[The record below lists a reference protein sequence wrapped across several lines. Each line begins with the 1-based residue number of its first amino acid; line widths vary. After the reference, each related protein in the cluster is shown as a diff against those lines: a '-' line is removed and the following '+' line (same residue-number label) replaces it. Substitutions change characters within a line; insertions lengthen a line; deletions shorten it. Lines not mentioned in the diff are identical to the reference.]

1 MKHLVRRLARSAGLY
16 VTRYPPPETLGFHL
30 KQLTRRLDINCVLDV
45 GAHEGGYARLLRKEV
60 QFAGE
65 IVSFEPA
72 AASFAALCSARAGDR
87 HWRGHEYALG
97 RTAGEATLSV
107 FAESELNTL
116 LEPSSYG
123 VDRFPTMSRP
133 LHGQTVEVRPLSEVF
148 DEVTAHVPDPRVL
161 LKVDTQGFDLEV
173 VEGAAEVLGRVRALQ
188 LEVPVKHVY
197 DGMPTL
203 PQTLERLAELG
214 FEVTGMFPVTRD
226 RDLLRVVEFDCVL
239 RRAGGEVPAA

>member
-1 MKHLVRRLARSAGLY
+1 MKQLVRRLARSAGLF
-16 VTRYPPPETLGFHL
+16 VSRYPPPETLGFHL

-60 QFAGE
+60 RFAGE

-72 AASFAALCSARAGDR
+72 AASFAALRAPRGGAGGR
-87 HWRGHEYALG
+87 YWRGHNYALG
-97 RTAGEATLSV
+97 RAPGEATLNV
-107 FAESELNTL
+107 YAESELNTL
-116 LEPSSYG
+116 LAPSRYG
-123 VDRFPTMSRP
+123 LDRFPTMASP
-133 LHGQTVEVRPLSEVF
+133 LPPQPVRVRTLAEVF

-173 VEGAAEVLGRVRALQ
+173 VEGAVGVLDRVLALQ

-197 DGMPTL
+197 DGMPPL
-203 PQTLERLAELG
+203 PQTLDRLAELG
-214 FEVTGMFPVTRD
+214 FEPTGMFPVTRD

-239 RRAGGEVPAA
+239 RRGEVPAA

>member
-1 MKHLVRRLARSAGLY
+1 MKHLVRKLARSAGLY
-16 VTRYPPPETLGFHL
+16 VARYPPPGTLGFHL

-45 GAHEGGYARLLRKEV
+45 GAHEGGYARLLRREV

-87 HWRGHEYALG
+87 RWRGHEYALG
-97 RTAGEATLSV
+97 RAAGKATLNV

-116 LEPSSYG
+116 LEPSGYG

-133 LHGQTVEVRPLSEVF
+133 LHGQMVEIHPLAEVF

-173 VEGAAEVLGRVRALQ
+173 VEGAVEVLDRVRALQ

-197 DGMPTL
+197 DNMPSL
-203 PQTLERLAELG
+203 PRTLERLTELG

-239 RRAGGEVPAA
+239 RRVGREVPAG

>member
-1 MKHLVRRLARSAGLY
+1 MKHLVRKLARSAGLY
-16 VTRYPPPETLGFHL
+16 VARYPPPETLGFHL

-72 AASFAALCSARAGDR
+72 AASCAALRSARAGDR
-87 HWRGHEYALG
+87 RWRGHEYALG
-97 RTAGEATLSV
+97 RTAGKATLNV

-133 LHGQTVEVRPLSEVF
+133 L
-148 DEVTAHVPDPRVL
+148 
-161 LKVDTQGFDLEV
+161 
-173 VEGAAEVLGRVRALQ
+173 Q

-197 DGMPTL
+197 DGMPPL
-203 PQTLERLAELG
+203 PRTLER
-214 FEVTGMFPVTRD
+214 
-226 RDLLRVVEFDCVL
+226 VL
-239 RRAGGEVPAA
+239 RRVGAEVPAA